1 MATTTMTERLAKAL
15 EKGQSL
21 STQQAMDRFGFAS
34 SESVR
39 SAVRRLRSV
48 YGLKVESNS
57 TVDKRGNVKYK
68 YSIG

>member
-1 MATTTMTERLAKAL
+1 MTERLAKAL

-39 SAVRRLRSV
+39 SAVRRLRSI
-48 YGLKVESNS
+48 YGLKVESNT